1 MQDRKFEDKVSVEDL
16 FNKDTKEILIMT
28 YMQAVKT
35 NAQVAENIKDIEEHA
50 ICIEAIKTSV
60 KDKIGIKELN
70 RIQKIFIWATS
81 SIGFILVAFNIWDR
95 IQGFGGG

>member
-1 MQDRKFEDKVSVEDL
+1 
-16 FNKDTKEILIMT
+16 MT
-28 YMQAVKT
+28 YLQAVKT
-35 NAQVAENIKDIEEHA
+35 NAQVARNIKDIEENTSR
-50 ICIEAIKTSV
+50 IKAIKTSV

>member
-1 MQDRKFEDKVSVEDL
+1 MKERKFEDKVSVEDL
-16 FNKDTKEILIMT
+16 FKKPAKEIQIMT
-28 YMQAVKT
+28 YLQAVKT
-35 NAQVAENIKDIEEHA
+35 NAQVAKNIENIEKNA
-50 ICIEAIKTSV
+50 ICIEAIKTDV

-70 RIQKIFIWATS
+70 RIQKIFIWATG